1 MLQFRAMQDG
11 DLDALTRIVERV
23 WKMDSMCGGHTIG
36 WHMAREYLLNT
47 LSHSTSVQVALWMQ
61 KIAGFLAI
69 DDKFCLNPIR
79 LGKVEFP
86 QKLHTKAV
94 EVMRTRMA
102 EYDQLCAKLL
112 KESGRQFDGEVTL
125 FAVEPSLQGKG
136 IGTALFEKAQAYF
149 AHKNFY
155 IPIQDAIIHFMIPT
169 ECTAWQNRKIRI
181 HIKKTNHF
189 ISSYMRQPSPKHR
202 MIRILPG
209 TMPD

>member
-125 FAVEPSLQGKG
+125 FAVEPSLQGKE

-149 AHKNFY
+149 AHKNFSLYTDTGCNYSFYDTHGMHCVAKQKNQNPYQKNKPFY
-155 IPIQDAIIHFMIPT
+155 IFLYAAT
-169 ECTAWQNRKIRI
+169 V
-181 HIKKTNHF
+181 
-189 ISSYMRQPSPKHR
+189 S
-202 MIRILPG
+202 
-209 TMPD
+209 